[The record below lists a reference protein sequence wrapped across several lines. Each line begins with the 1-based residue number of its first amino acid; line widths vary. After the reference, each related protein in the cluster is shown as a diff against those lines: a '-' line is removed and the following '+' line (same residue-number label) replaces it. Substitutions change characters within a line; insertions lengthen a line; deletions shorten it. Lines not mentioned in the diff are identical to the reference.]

1 MTTVIGEQSTTR
13 ESALIESVRVNRVR
27 FARQLFAR
35 AISLDPI
42 EVGGELVG
50 RPTFELGDA
59 VADLVLETSPSL
71 DPDVLSKKE
80 FLATG
85 IDETSSIFDPYVRT
99 TLKTQGIEAAK
110 TFVTHPHSA
119 DAVARFAQRSQNQ
132 TTELIADADSWLDV
146 SSEDEMLGYLT
157 LDNLPAGDPDKR
169 CPFAQD
175 TSNERR
181 RPLFNNFVGWAGL
194 ILVASKL
201 TPRMIAHDAELRSKV
216 KV

>member
-1 MTTVIGEQSTTR
+1 MTTVIGDQSTKR

-42 EVGGELVG
+42 EVGGEMVG

-59 VADLVLETSPSL
+59 VTDLVLDTSPSL
-71 DPDVLSKKE
+71 DADVLSKRE

-85 IDETSSIFDPYVRT
+85 IDETCSIFDPHVRT
-99 TLKTQGIEAAK
+99 ILKTKGVTATK
-110 TFVTHPHSA
+110 SFVTHPHSA
-119 DAVARFAQRSQNQ
+119 DAVALFAQRSQDQ
-132 TTELIADADSWLDV
+132 TTELIADADPWLDV
-146 SSEDEMLGYLT
+146 SSDDEVLGYLT

-175 TSNERR
+175 TSSERR

-194 ILVASKL
+194 VLVASKL
-201 TPRMIAHDAELRSKV
+201 TPRMIAHDARE
-216 KV
+216 